1 MEAPKKPDKKLEGIR
16 DWYRRSTKKALRSIY
31 FATAA
36 LLIVA
41 VGFWFLAPLSTLMR
55 MQTFNGALTIPLA
68 GGLWIA
74 AFMLVWLI
82 PMREISFRGQESLD
96 RTEERI
102 VRALE
107 DRFNPALDTWKRI
120 GDRVENE
127 LLDQMKGA
135 VADMRRVADRLD
147 HAMNG
152 AESRAREI
160 EEKYGPT
167 AERLKTIASHVEEAF
182 QGGVLKEM
190 RDAAQAIRRLNGLEA
205 PRPDPT
211 QALDIIRK
219 RRPPVAQGSNDERST
234 S

>member
-1 MEAPKKPDKKLEGIR
+1 MEAVKKPEGIR

-31 FATAA
+31 VATAV
-36 LLIVA
+36 LLLVA
-41 VGFWFLAPLSTLMR
+41 VAFWLLAPLSTLMR
-55 MQTFNGALTIPLA
+55 LQTFNGALTIPLA

-120 GDRVENE
+120 GERVENK
-127 LLDQMKGA
+127 LLDEVEGA
-135 VADMRRVADRLD
+135 VADMRRIADRLD

-152 AESRAREI
+152 AESRAQQI
-160 EEKYGPT
+160 EDKYGPT
-167 AERLKTIASHVEEAF
+167 AERLKVIASHVEEAF

-190 RDAAQAIRRLNGLEA
+190 RETAQAIRRLNGLEA
-205 PRPDPT
+205 PRPDAGE
-211 QALDIIRK
+211 ALDIIRK
-219 RRPPVAQGSNDERST
+219 RRPSVPQGSNDERSA